1 MRDVP
6 VSDETLQELF
16 HNMSPYR
23 VPRYQR
29 TYAWTSEEIDD
40 FVNDLAELAKKSSA
54 SVRYVSMDTEEGAT
68 LMTAF
73 GGVAALLRWPWT

>member
-1 MRDVP
+1 MPGCPECQAKGDQVRVNQEAGRDLT
-6 VSDETLQELF
+6 D
-16 HNMSPYR
+16 
-23 VPRYQR
+23 
-29 TYAWTSEEIDD
+29 
-40 FVNDLAELAKKSSA
+40 DLAELAKKSSA